1 MGLLGGVTGNPPRIY
16 KGVSYLMTA
25 LHEEWEKNFD
35 RPISRGTELWSHY
48 FTMNDRYPTLEGVEK
63 IQRPKYPEGK
73 RFDPTSFRGTKL
85 NPNGRLE
92 GETESKGG
100 LIGED
105 KHAL

>member
-48 FTMNDRYPTLEGVEK
+48 FTMNG
-63 IQRPKYPEGK
+63 
-73 RFDPTSFRGTKL
+73 
-85 NPNGRLE
+85 
-92 GETESKGG
+92 
-100 LIGED
+100 
-105 KHAL
+105 